1 MYSHKVLQRYWKQT
15 PQIYL
20 GTNANVTKYRDVN
33 GKLSNLQIDKTKSTI
48 KYDIEVTLRLIIIL
62 ISDNETFFLT

>member
-1 MYSHKVLQRYWKQT
+1 MYSHKVLQRYCKQT

-20 GTNANVTKYRDVN
+20 GVNANVTKYRDVN